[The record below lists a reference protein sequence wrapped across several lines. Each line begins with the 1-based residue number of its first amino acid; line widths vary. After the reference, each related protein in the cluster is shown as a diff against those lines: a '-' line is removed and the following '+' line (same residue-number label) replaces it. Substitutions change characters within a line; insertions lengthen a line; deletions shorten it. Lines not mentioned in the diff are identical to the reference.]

1 MNNFFVIGNPINHS
15 KSPMLFKYIFDT
27 LNIKGIYSSKLISNQ
42 HTLKS
47 FIHHCKQIK
56 VKGINITMPLKED
69 SIPYTDIIDPI
80 AKITKSIN
88 CLHFIDDK
96 IIGYNNDYYGF
107 SQLIKLNHLNLE
119 HTNNIII
126 GSGGSTRTIILY
138 LIKQKVKNIYLLS
151 RNKKT
156 TLQIIKDF
164 TGHLEQSN
172 LNRIDNNSDLK
183 NCNLINCTPIGLSEN
198 TNIEILSNVPKIHYR
213 TIIDINYHITTN
225 YLNFA
230 SDKTIDGKSMFIFQ
244 ALKSL
249 DIWFESNISNKLD
262 YQHLEQLL
270 C

>member
-15 KSPMLFKYIFDT
+15 KSPVLFKYIFDT

-172 LNRIDNNSDLK
+172 LNTIDNNSDLK
-183 NCNLINCTPIGLSEN
+183 NCNLINCTPIGLPED
-198 TNIEILSNVPKIHYR
+198 TNIDILSNVPKIHYR

-262 YQHLEQLL
+262 YKHLEQLL

>member
-1 MNNFFVIGNPINHS
+1 MDNFFVIGNPINHS

-27 LNIKGIYSSKLISNQ
+27 LNIKGLYSSKLISSQ
-42 HTLKS
+42 QDLES
-47 FIHHCKQIK
+47 FIYHCKQIK
-56 VKGINITMPLKED
+56 AKGINITMPLKEG

-88 CLHFIDDK
+88 CLHFIEDK
-96 IIGYNNDYYGF
+96 IVGYNNDYYGF

-151 RNKKT
+151 RNKKA

-172 LNRIDNNSDLK
+172 LNTMDNNSDLK
-183 NCNLINCTPIGLSEN
+183 NCNLINCTPIGLSK
-198 TNIEILSNVPKIHYR
+198 NINIDILSNVPKIHYR
-213 TIIDINYHITTN
+213 TIIDINYNITTN

-262 YQHLEQLL
+262 YKHLEQLL